1 MLTYNKLS
9 GYIAMWYRR
18 CMIKSGV
25 HAIQCSRAV
34 FYIVVKI
41 ITKTYLGNNKKE
53 F

>member
-1 MLTYNKLS
+1 MIYN
-9 GYIAMWYRR
+9 A
-18 CMIKSGV
+18 
-25 HAIQCSRAV
+25 ADAV